1 MKDQSVGAATARGER
16 MWEGMALVE
25 ENLRKLSGREEQ
37 VLRLLF
43 GIGEAAHSRDELSRR
58 LAISRDWL
66 RQIELRALS
75 NLRNLAA
82 MEAAVVSRRRP
93 ALRRKRAPQATYRD
107 DTSLATSWD
116 NNPVASRASSPVA
129 R

>member
-1 MKDQSVGAATARGER
+1 

-107 DTSLATSWD
+107 DPSLTTSWD
-116 NNPVASRASSPVA
+116 KSPIASRASSPAA